1 MKLSVETALN
11 AAGRGMDRPTA
22 RKGQAVDGVAFL
34 AVLDGQEVIKAT
46 PCAGMS
52 GAVPSL
58 PKPVAGGRFAP
69 ADALKAIVLPGA
81 EATVSAPVQSA
92 KIEVPLA
99 SQEVPGSSASDAE
112 GTLPGQAV
120 AKVGTI
126 RTPVKA
132 ARTGPRKPMKEI
144 LPAIP
149 VPHAAPS
156 ADPAPAVE
164 TQVGKA
170 PPRVHSMRP
179 HGKTEP
185 AETAGKE
192 RGDTPTDVATP
203 ALPLPVVTPAGSPPR
218 DVAPTTSELVT
229 GRAPLA
235 STSPSTGVQV
245 SISAGSEQDDA
256 EAAKLKT
263 SLTKP
268 KMPLE
273 SASEGDG
280 AFKSTRRDAASQ
292 TAKARPE
299 IIESGRV
306 PKMSPAPHAF
316 PGEPDAPR
324 PAGGGT
330 HGDTRNQ
337 ALHDALAQQVPAPSV
352 TKATAQTAGGGVPIA
367 QVPAA
372 KHGNETPPRNDAQ
385 VLMPTAPEDE
395 TGPDA
400 AARHA
405 APPSPLATGA
415 AGAVQPILD
424 IMQSHPAQ
432 GTEALAFHTVRMDH
446 TGAGATLAPQHGTHL
461 VAVPASE
468 ARPVAQQLATAYA
481 ARFDDRRIELTLS
494 PEELG
499 RVRMVIHHDAQVMNV
514 TIHAERPETLD
525 LMRRHAEVLAQEFR
539 AQGYGGTAFAFTG
552 GGAQTGQHQAGPGAA
567 LDRTTADPSSMG
579 QSAQAASG
587 AGPYHRAAADGLDLR
602 L

>member
-11 AAGRGMDRPTA
+11 AAGRGMDRPTV

-34 AVLDGQEVIKAT
+34 AVLDGKEVIKAT
-46 PCAGMS
+46 PCAGTP

-58 PKPVAGGRFAP
+58 PKPVVGGRFAP

-81 EATVSAPVQSA
+81 EATVSAPGQFA
-92 KIEVPLA
+92 KIEVLLA

-132 ARTGPRKPMKEI
+132 TRTGPGEPMKGI
-144 LPAIP
+144 LAIP
-149 VPHAAPS
+149 IPHAAPT
-156 ADPAPAVE
+156 ADPASAVE
-164 TQVGKA
+164 TQAGKA
-170 PPRVHSMRP
+170 PPRGRPIRP

-192 RGDTPTDVATP
+192 RGYTPTEVATP

-218 DVAPTTSELVT
+218 EVAPTTSELVT
-229 GRAPLA
+229 GRAALA
-235 STSPSTGVQV
+235 SASPSTRVQV

-256 EAAKLKT
+256 EATKLKT

-268 KMPLE
+268 EMPLE

-292 TAKARPE
+292 TANARSE
-299 IIESGRV
+299 IIESGPV
-306 PKMSPAPHAF
+306 PTMSPAPPAF
-316 PGEPDAPR
+316 PREPDAPR
-324 PAGGGT
+324 PAGGGA
-330 HGDTRNQ
+330 HGDNRNH
-337 ALHDALAQQVPAPSV
+337 ALHDALAQQVPVPSV
-352 TKATAQTAGGGVPIA
+352 SKATAQTAGGGVPIA

-372 KHGNETPPRNDAQ
+372 KHGNETPPTNDAK
-385 VLMPTAPEDE
+385 VLTPIAPEDE

-405 APPSPLATGA
+405 APPGPLATGA
-415 AGAVQPILD
+415 VGAVQPIPD

-432 GTEALAFHTVRMDH
+432 GTEASAFHPARMDH
-446 TGAGATLAPQHGTHL
+446 TGTGATLAPQHGTHL
-461 VAVPASE
+461 VAVPGAE

-514 TIHAERPETLD
+514 TIHAERSETLD

-539 AQGYGGTAFAFTG
+539 AQGFGGTAFAFTG

-567 LDRTTADPSSMG
+567 PDWTTADPSSMG
-579 QSAQAASG
+579 QSAQAAPG